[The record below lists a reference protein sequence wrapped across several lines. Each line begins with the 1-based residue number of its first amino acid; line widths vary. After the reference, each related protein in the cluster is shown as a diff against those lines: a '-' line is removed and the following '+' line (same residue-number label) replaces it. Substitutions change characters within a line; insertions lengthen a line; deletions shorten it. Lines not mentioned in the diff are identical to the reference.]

1 MIILITLNLHM
12 GGGVFAAGYRRLTS
26 LRPLYFSVMFS
37 PFSTKFHTNNIISD
51 IIIVISKRNR
61 SRPIIIIG
69 RSMLKFLIS
78 TSNQHRIFSSGF
90 NSPMSSIIGNT
101 RSLNVLKKLTG
112 EFVWNKPLKCFKLLY
127 LSTKLRIRR
136 VV

>member
-1 MIILITLNLHM
+1 MIILITFNLHM
-12 GGGVFAAGYRRLTS
+12 GGGFFAAGQCRLAS

-37 PFSTKFHTNNIISD
+37 PFSTKFHTNHIISD

-61 SRPIIIIG
+61 SHPIIIIG
-69 RSMLKFLIS
+69 RSMFKFLIS
-78 TSNQHRIFSSGF
+78 TSNQHRISSSRF

-112 EFVWNKPLKCFKLLY
+112 EFVEMMRLECYKVSSILVGVYF
-127 LSTKLRIRR
+127 ST
-136 VV
+136 